1 MEVLS
6 KEIDESKIGYG
17 SPTALCLFVIGLEGK
32 VFIISGCGV
41 MNINPMDKN
50 SQGRYKLTQG
60 NTLKSH

>member
-17 SPTALCLFVIGLEGK
+17 SRTAICLFVIGLEGK

-41 MNINPMDKN
+41 MK
-50 SQGRYKLTQG
+50 
-60 NTLKSH
+60 